1 MSTIDETKKA
11 MVGAIEHFH
20 KDLRGLRSGRASPSI
35 LEGIKVDAYGTVMSL
50 RELGNITVSEGRQ
63 LIVTPFDPQLA
74 GPIGKAIEKANIGL
88 MPAVEGNVVRV
99 PVPPLNEETRKAIVK
114 QAREKVEEAK
124 VSIREARRKGNDTAR
139 KDKGNGDITEDELKR
154 VEKKIQE
161 LTDSYCKDIDSYFA
175 EKEKDIMSI

>member
-74 GPIGKAIEKANIGL
+74 GPIGKAIEKA
-88 MPAVEGNVVRV
+88 
-99 PVPPLNEETRKAIVK
+99 
-114 QAREKVEEAK
+114 
-124 VSIREARRKGNDTAR
+124 RRKGNDTAR